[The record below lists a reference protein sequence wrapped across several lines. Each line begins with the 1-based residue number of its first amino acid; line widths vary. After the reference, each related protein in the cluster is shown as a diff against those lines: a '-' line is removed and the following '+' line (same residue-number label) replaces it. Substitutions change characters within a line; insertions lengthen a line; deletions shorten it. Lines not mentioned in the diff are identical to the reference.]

1 MMKNR
6 IAKAFKVIDTNFKS
20 GKNQTK
26 SQIVS
31 FYKNIKNPKTE
42 GAAFTKQLAM
52 GFGILTV
59 GLVASILGL
68 R

>member
-1 MMKNR
+1 MIKNG
-6 IAKAFKVIDTNFKS
+6 IAKAFKVIDTKFKS

-26 SQIVS
+26 SKIMT
-31 FYKNIKNPKTE
+31 FYKSIKNPKTE
-42 GAAFTKQLAM
+42 GAAFTRQLAM

-59 GLVASILGL
+59 GLVASLLGL